1 MIEKPF
7 GKVLVANR
15 GEIACRVF
23 KTAKRM
29 GIKTVAV
36 CSDADRNA
44 VHTRMADE
52 VFYLGGNT
60 SKESYLV
67 MDKMLEA
74 VRKTHAEAVHPGY
87 GFLSENWRFA
97 EKLEKEG
104 VMWCGP
110 GKYAIEA
117 MGDKI
122 ASKKIAKDAKV
133 NVIPGFDGVVEA
145 NEVAK
150 VCNGIGYPVMIKAS
164 AGGGGKG
171 MRIAWNDEEAKNA
184 YKLSKSE
191 AAAYFG
197 DDRILIEK
205 YIEEP
210 RHIEIQVMGDKHGNY
225 CAFPEREC
233 SIQRRNQKVVEESP
247 SALLDPETRKM
258 MQTQACMLAKAVKYC
273 SAGTVEC
280 LCDKHKH
287 FYFLEMNTRLQVE
300 HPVTEMVSHEDL
312 VEHMFWVAAGH
323 QLPDRLKN
331 WPLPIYG
338 HAVETRVYAED
349 PLRNFLPSLGI
360 LEQYKEPKGEGV
372 RCDSGIEEGSVISMY
387 YDPMICKLVCWGK
400 DRAQAIDRIDN
411 ALNEYVIRGLNHNA
425 AFVQS
430 VVRHPRFKSGKIT
443 TNFIPEEFP
452 NGWHGVTLNEIET
465 QQLLAACLAI
475 HKAYLAK
482 SSINNQQI
490 RSYHPEELHS
500 FVFNI
505 NGQDHTVVDKCD
517 GTIDLDGKT
526 LNVADYKMDSDVPI
540 MRGKF
545 NGKEVAVQ
553 YMERLVEGYQLQFNG
568 GNFTVG
574 VRNALESKLS
584 KFMIAKPEVDHSK
597 FLASPMAGSLIDVC
611 VKEGQVVEEG
621 ANLAIVEAMK
631 MQNMLTASKK
641 CKIAKIYFQKGATLA
656 LDDVIMDFSFDF

>member
-1 MIEKPF
+1 
-7 GKVLVANR
+7 
-15 GEIACRVF
+15 
-23 KTAKRM
+23 M

-44 VHTRMADE
+44 VHARMADE
-52 VFYLGGNT
+52 VYYLGGNT

-67 MDKMLEA
+67 MDKILEA
-74 VRKTHAEAVHPGY
+74 VKATHAEAVHPGY

-97 EKLEKEG
+97 EALEKENIA
-104 VMWCGP
+104 WCGP
-110 GKYAIEA
+110 GKYAMEA
-117 MGDKI
+117 MGDKL
-122 ASKKIAKDAKV
+122 ASKKIARDAKV
-133 NVIPGFDGVVEA
+133 NTIPGFGGVVEEE
-145 NEVAK
+145 NVSKICQE
-150 VCNGIGYPVMIKAS
+150 IGYPVMIKAS

-210 RHIEIQVMGDKHGNY
+210 RHIEIQVLGDKHGNY

-233 SIQRRNQKVVEESP
+233 SIQRRNQKVIEESP
-247 SALLDPETRKM
+247 SALLDPETRKA
-258 MQTQACMLAKAVKYC
+258 MQTQACMLAAAVKYC

-312 VEHMFWVAAGH
+312 VEHMFWIAVGRE
-323 QLPDRLKN
+323 LPDRLKN

-349 PLRNFLPSLGI
+349 PLRNFTPSPGI
-360 LEQYKEPKGEGV
+360 LEQYHEPTGKNV
-372 RCDSGIEEGSVISMY
+372 RCDTGIEEGSVISTY
-387 YDPMICKLVCWGK
+387 YDPMICKLVCWGE
-400 DRAQAIDRIDN
+400 DRSKAIDCIDN

-430 VVRHPRFKSGKIT
+430 VVRHPRFRSGKIT

-452 NGWHGVTLNEIET
+452 NGWHGVELTDLENH
-465 QQLLAACLAI
+465 QLMAACLAI
-475 HKAYLAK
+475 HNDYVKKANV
-482 SSINNQQI
+482 NNQQL
-490 RSYHPEELHS
+490 RSHS
-500 FVFNI
+500 KEQNLDYVFEI
-505 NGQDHTVVDKCD
+505 NGVNHTVKDSLNHD
-517 GTIDLDGKT
+517 TIEIDGK
-526 LNVADYKMDSDVPI
+526 VYKTNGYRMDDGVPI
-540 MRGKF
+540 MRGNF
-545 NGKEVAVQ
+545 EGKSVAVQ
-553 YMERLVEGYQLQFNG
+553 YMERLVDGYKLQFQG
-568 GNFTVG
+568 GNFVIKVLTPE
-574 VRNALESKLS
+574 ESALS
-584 KFMIAKPEVDHSK
+584 KFMIPKPEVDTSK
-597 FLASPMAGSLIDVC
+597 FLASPMAGTLVEVC
-611 VKEGQVVEEG
+611 VKEGQVVESG

-631 MQNMLTASKK
+631 MQNMLTATKK
-641 CKIAKIYFQKGATLA
+641 CKINKIHFEKGATLA